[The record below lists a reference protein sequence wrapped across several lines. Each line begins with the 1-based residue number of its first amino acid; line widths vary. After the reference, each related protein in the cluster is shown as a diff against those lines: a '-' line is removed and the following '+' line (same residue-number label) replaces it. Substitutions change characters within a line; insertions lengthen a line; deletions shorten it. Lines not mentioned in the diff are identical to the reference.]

1 MYCVLSLN
9 QHNLEKKSFV
19 EKTLKDIESQL
30 RNINNSGKKK

>member
-1 MYCVLSLN
+1 MYCGHSIN
-9 QHNLEKKSFV
+9 TIWKKKFFV